1 MLKQRIITTLALL
14 PAVFLLIFWLRL
26 DIFAAI
32 VVVIVYL
39 MALEWARLAELSNS
53 PKNPVKNSLFALL
66 ISGVNLS
73 IWHFGEQLEVWP
85 SIGWPNYF
93 HSDFTLVILLASLAI
108 IFLAVV
114 IVLTFSISRVWWQP
128 KLVKLLFGIVLLPA
142 FFISFVSIRNIGY
155 SGGNVQYGG
164 YLLFY
169 MLLLIWAADV
179 GAYFV
184 GKALGKTKLTKV
196 SPNKTW
202 EGVLGGLTLSLLVGW
217 LGVAILELQVEN
229 SILFLA
235 VILLLGAISVFG
247 DLFESAL
254 KRVAGIKDSGNL
266 LPGHGGLLDRLDSTL
281 TVAPVFYL
289 TFSYFEW
296 FNG

>member
-1 MLKQRIITTLALL
+1 MLKQRIITVLALL
-14 PAVFLLIFWLRL
+14 PAAFLLIFWLRL
-26 DIFAAI
+26 DIFAAVI
-32 VVVIVYL
+32 VVIVYL
-39 MALEWARLAELSNS
+39 MALEWARLAELSS
-53 PKNPVKNSLFALL
+53 SIKNSMFALL
-66 ISGVNLS
+66 ISGVNLATWRFS
-73 IWHFGEQLEVWP
+73 EQLEVWP

-93 HSDFTLVILLASLAI
+93 QPDFPLVVLLSSLAV

-114 IVLTFSISRVWWQP
+114 IVLTFTISRVWWQF
-128 KLVKLLFGIVLLPA
+128 KLLKLLFGLVLLPA

-155 SGGNVQYGG
+155 SGEDVRYGG
-164 YLLFY
+164 SLLFY

-184 GKALGKTKLTKV
+184 GKKFGKTKLTQV

-202 EGVLGGLTLSLLVGW
+202 EGVLGGLTFSLLVGW
-217 LGVAILELQVEN
+217 LGI
-229 SILFLA
+229 SILDLRVESSALFLV
-235 VILLLGAISVFG
+235 VILFIGIISVFG
-247 DLFESAL
+247 DLFESSL

-266 LPGHGGLLDRLDSTL
+266 LPGHGGLLDRFDSTL